1 MATLPT
7 PDETNIITRAPFLA
21 REIGEIIAW
30 HDHEGPSIDFRLA
43 PEDTD
48 QHAEISFT
56 PSEVHKLADQ
66 LHEIA
71 TVAQH
76 AGWTPEILAQARAR
90 YLPGMSDVQIIERLD
105 RLADRIGG
113 LVFGVGGRLHG
124 EAGRMLTAEVGL
136 EALDRVAAAV
146 DVASQQLDG
155 VHQLTPALTELRE
168 AIAGMRRFY
177 QAETERKP

>member
-1 MATLPT
+1 MAMLPT

-48 QHAEISFT
+48 QHAEISLT
-56 PSEVHKLADQ
+56 PSEVHNLADQ

-71 TVAQH
+71 MVAQH
-76 AGWTPEILAQARAR
+76 AGWTPEILAQVRER
-90 YLPGMSDVQIIERLD
+90 YLPGMSDVQIIERMD

-113 LVFGVGGRLHG
+113 LVFGMGGRLHG
-124 EAGRMLTAEVGL
+124 DAGRMLTAEVGI
-136 EALDRVAAAV
+136 EALDRLAAGIDAVA
-146 DVASQQLDG
+146 QRLDG
-155 VHQLTPALTELRE
+155 MHDLTPALTEARE

-177 QAETERKP
+177 QAETGRKP